1 MSSHGQLGER
11 LKSRIEDEQNL
22 IVELMR
28 EQRAKLAK
36 SLRKQSNDVLNT
48 MQNDILPLKRL
59 VLIKWLQA
67 LSIGLAIFMGISLG
81 SWGLTQ
87 FLAHRITSQLEQ
99 IQDMERNLELM
110 RQQGGDIRF
119 NLCDGR
125 ICARL
130 DETAPVYT
138 EGYRILR

>member
-11 LKSRIEDEQNL
+11 LKSRIENEQNQ

-28 EQRAKLAK
+28 KQHVGLAK
-36 SLRKQSNDVLNT
+36 SLRKQSYGVLRI
-48 MQNDILPLKRL
+48 MQNDIRLLKRL
-59 VLIKWLQA
+59 VLIRWLQA
-67 LSIGLAIFMGISLG
+67 LGIGLGIFLGISIG

-99 IQDMERNLELM
+99 IQDMERNLELL

-119 NLCDGR
+119 NLCGDR

-130 DETAPVYT
+130 DESAPVYT